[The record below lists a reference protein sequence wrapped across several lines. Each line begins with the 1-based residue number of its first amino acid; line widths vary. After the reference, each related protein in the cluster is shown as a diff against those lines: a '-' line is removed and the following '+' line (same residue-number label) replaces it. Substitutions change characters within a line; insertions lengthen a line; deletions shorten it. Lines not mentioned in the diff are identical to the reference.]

1 MKNIACEVCGSDQ
14 YKFLFKGWDRIFGI
28 PGEFNLI
35 QCEECRLLFINPQP
49 GEEVLKKHYPK
60 AYYTPRTSQYQ
71 EYSWLRKRALEE
83 YFGYGECPHSSKVI
97 SLFRKMV
104 LWPLKVRYRNSIPF
118 IPNGYVLDIGCSNG
132 TELYKLKKMG
142 WETYGVE
149 MDEEAS
155 KRARSKGISV
165 FTGGLLEANFPDQFF
180 DVVRMSFVLE
190 HLPNPRETLVE
201 IKRILKP
208 RGRIFLS
215 VQNAGSLHYWLFG
228 ERWFSLD
235 IPRHLF
241 SFSVETLR
249 KLLSSLDLKIQ
260 IIRFDSGTRTF
271 LASLQYW
278 VNDRHEG
285 RALIRGNQSIY
296 GSHLLRYLFRPFCWF
311 VDRIRLGDLIHLEIM
326 KT

>member
-1 MKNIACEVCGSDQ
+1 MKNIACEVCGSNQ
-14 YKFLFKGWDRIFGI
+14 HKFLFKGWDRIFGI
-28 PGEFNLI
+28 PGEFNLV
-35 QCEECRLLFINPQP
+35 QCEECGLLFVNPQP
-49 GEEVLKKHYPK
+49 WEKVLKKHYPE

-83 YFGYGECPHSSKVI
+83 YFGYGERSHSSEVI

-118 IPNGYVLDIGCSNG
+118 IPNGCLLDIGCGNG

-155 KRARSKGISV
+155 KRARSEGISV
-165 FTGGLLEANFPDQFF
+165 FTGDLLEANFPDQFF
-180 DVVRMSFVLE
+180 HVVRMSFVLE

-208 RGRIFLS
+208 KGRFYLS
-215 VQNAGSLHYWLFG
+215 VQNARSLHYWLFG

-235 IPRHLF
+235 VPRHLF
-241 SFSVETLR
+241 SFSVETVR

-271 LASLQYW
+271 LASLQYL
-278 VNDRHEG
+278 VNERHHR
-285 RALIRGNQSIY
+285 RALVQEDQSIY
-296 GSHLLRYLFRPFCWF
+296 QSRFLKYLARPFCWG
-311 VDRIRLGDLIHLEIM
+311 VDRVGLGDLIHLEIV
-326 KT
+326 KP